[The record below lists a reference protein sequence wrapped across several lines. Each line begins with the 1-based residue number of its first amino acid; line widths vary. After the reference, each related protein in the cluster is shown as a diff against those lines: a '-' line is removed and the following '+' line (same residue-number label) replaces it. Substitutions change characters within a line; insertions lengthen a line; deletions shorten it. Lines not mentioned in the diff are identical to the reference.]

1 MLILL
6 FTLPFIT
13 RIYDPADFGNF
24 EKYVVLIAIA
34 TNVCLLNFEFKIYD
48 YKTKKEQTLSII
60 IFLLFT
66 LSIINNFLFTILLN
80 LLPYF
85 YIFFLR
91 NYILILCGYFV
102 TMIT

>member
-48 YKTKKEQTLSII
+48 YKTKKQTLSII
-60 IFLLFT
+60 ICLLFT
-66 LSIINNFLFTILLN
+66 LSISLIIFLFTILLN
-80 LLPYF
+80 LFIPIS
-85 YIFFLR
+85 IFFSLE
-91 NYILILCGYFV
+91 IIF
-102 TMIT
+102 